1 MSNNENCTPTW
12 PPRVGGDGW
21 AVAGVQP
28 ALPDTE
34 QQVLTD
40 RVQVARVARDLQLA
54 HDLRRCSIAKIE
66 NVEGIGLTKR
76 HDIPAILDESHRSDR
91 FVVLPTE
98 PADLSQLAKR
108 TALLLQSRDQT
119 LGYLTRVDPASA
131 LRNRA
136 RDTQHAVVLRHRVL
150 IQQGSGN
157 LTRSFVGTCARWRG
171 DELVQARL
179 CG

>member
-1 MSNNENCTPTW
+1 MSNNENCTPIW
-12 PPRVGGDGW
+12 PPRIGGDA

-40 RVQVARVARDLQLA
+40 RVQVAGIAGDLQLA
-54 HDLRRCSIAKIE
+54 HDLRCCSIAKVE

-76 HDIPAILDESHRSDR
+76 HDVPALLDESHRSDR
-91 FVVLPTE
+91 FVVLPAE

-108 TALLLQSRDQT
+108 TALLLQCRDQT
-119 LGYLTRVDPASA
+119 LGYLTRVDPAPA

-136 RDTQHAVVLRHRVL
+136 RDT
-150 IQQGSGN
+150 
-157 LTRSFVGTCARWRG
+157 
-171 DELVQARL
+171 
-179 CG
+179 